1 MDLEVWKSVSFKR
14 IAFKGRVN
22 SFTICISYYMNTQR
36 YWHEQ
41 EDKDAKRPNKRFR
54 FSASKTIF
62 VYTNITTKTP
72 PKNIFMVKIEFKINH
87 ENILVSSI
95 FF

>member
-36 YWHEQ
+36 YWHE
-41 EDKDAKRPNKRFR
+41 
-54 FSASKTIF
+54 
-62 VYTNITTKTP
+62 
-72 PKNIFMVKIEFKINH
+72 
-87 ENILVSSI
+87 
-95 FF
+95 